1 MPLTGL
7 KYGVMETK
15 AGEEEVAMLLKGA
28 DEVGTKPPG
37 VLYISSRMLRGRW
50 RWLSL
55 LTGPTRGTP
64 GSS

>member
-15 AGEEEVAMLLKGA
+15 AGEEEVAMVLKGA

-37 VLYISSRMLRGRW
+37 ALYISSRMLRGRW
-50 RWLSL
+50 R
-55 LTGPTRGTP
+55 
-64 GSS
+64 

>member
-7 KYGVMETK
+7 KYGVTDAKGGEDET
-15 AGEEEVAMLLKGA
+15 VMLLNGA
-28 DEVGTKPPG
+28 AEDCTKPPG
-37 VLYISSRMLRGRW
+37 ALSIPSRMLRGRW
-50 RWLSL
+50 RWLFL